1 MNSSNPLMQ
10 FARRPELSVKLPSNG
25 NWYEEGFIDYTMS
38 GEVEVYP
45 MLPKDE
51 LMMLNPDA
59 LLSGQANVDLIK
71 SCCPSISD
79 PKKLLYNDVN
89 VLLLAIQRATYGK
102 TLTMEITCPNCNKI
116 MNDKLEEIK
125 LYNET
130 KSEDEPTQDPVK
142 IIAEMEK
149 NHEICTHG
157 QDIDLDI
164 DAILLET
171 SFMDEEYIVET
182 DKGLKISIQPYTLES
197 KSKFGLLSLNQ
208 ERLYKTL
215 SEYNLENSL
224 KDEEMTEVRKQL
236 VDCYLNINTY
246 GNNLITSCIKHIIL
260 PDDTIVSDKNQI
272 LEYVSNTE
280 STTINKINNEITR
293 ISAIGLPEQINYEC
307 GYCGHIWKS
316 KFSGFN
322 QVDFFGFGS

>member
-1 MNSSNPLMQ
+1 MNTSNPLMQ
-10 FARRPELSVKLPSNG
+10 FARRPELSIKLPSDG
-25 NWYEEGFIDYTMS
+25 NWYEEGFINYTMT

-79 PKKLLYNDVN
+79 PRKLLYNDVN
-89 VLLLAIQRATYGK
+89 VILLAIQRATYGNI
-102 TLTMEITCPNCNKI
+102 LTMEINCPNCSKI
-116 MNDKLEEIK
+116 MKEVLEEVQ

-130 KSEDEPTQDPVK
+130 KSEEEPVKDASK

-149 NHEICTHG
+149 NGEICIHK

-164 DAILLET
+164 DAIIQDT
-171 SFMDEEYIVET
+171 TFMSKEYVINL
-182 DKGLKISIQPYTLES
+182 DNGLKVSIQPYTLEN
-197 KSKFGLLSLNQ
+197 KAKFGLLSLNQ
-208 ERLYKTL
+208 ERLYKVL
-215 SEYNLENSL
+215 SEYNLEDSL
-224 KDEEMTEVRKQL
+224 KEDEMSEVRKQL

-246 GNNLITSCIKHIIL
+246 GNQLITSCIKNIVL
-260 PDDTIVSDKNQI
+260 PDDTSISDKDQI
-272 LEYVSNTE
+272 LEFISNIDSRTV
-280 STTINKINNEITR
+280 NKINNEITR
-293 ISAIGLPEQINYEC
+293 ITAIGLPEEITYEC
-307 GYCGHIWKS
+307 PCCHYNWKS
-316 KFSGFN
+316 RFSGFN

>member
-79 PKKLLYNDVN
+79 PKKLLYPDVN
-89 VLLLAIQRATYGK
+89 VLLLAIQRVTYGQS
-102 TLTMEITCPNCNKI
+102 LTMEIDCPNCSKI
-116 MNDKLEEIK
+116 LSDTLEEIK

-130 KSEDEPTQDPVK
+130 KSEEEPIK
-142 IIAEMEK
+142 NASEIIAEMEK
-149 NHEICTHG
+149 KGDICIHK
-157 QDIDLDI
+157 QNIDLDI
-164 DAILLET
+164 DSILKDT
-171 SFMDEEYIVET
+171 SFLDKEYVINL
-182 DKGLKISIQPYTLES
+182 DNGLKINIQPYTLEN
-197 KSKFGLLSLNQ
+197 KAKFGLLSLNQ
-208 ERLYKTL
+208 ERLYKLL

-224 KDEEMTEVRKQL
+224 KEEEVSEIRKQL
-236 VDCYLNINTY
+236 VECYLNINTY
-246 GNNLITSCIKHIIL
+246 GNQLITSCIKNIIL
-260 PDDTIVSDKNQI
+260 PDETIISDKDQI
-272 LEYVSNTE
+272 YEYVSNSDS
-280 STTINKINNEITR
+280 STVRIINDEITR
-293 ISAIGLPEQINYEC
+293 ISDIGLPKEITYEC
-307 GYCGHIWKS
+307 QYCHHTWKS
-316 KFSGFN
+316 VFSGFN